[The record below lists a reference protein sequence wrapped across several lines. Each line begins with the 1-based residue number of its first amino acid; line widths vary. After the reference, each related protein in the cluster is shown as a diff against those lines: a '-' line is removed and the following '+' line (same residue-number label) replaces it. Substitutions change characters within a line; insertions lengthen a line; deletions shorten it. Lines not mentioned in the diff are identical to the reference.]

1 MKSFNKTLLTVA
13 IALASSQT
21 FASGFQLN
29 SQSATGMGRA
39 FAGDAVI
46 ADNATVLSRNPAAMA
61 LFDKDAISFGLTYA
75 DITVDVKDV
84 NFNLPNG
91 AVDLGSID
99 DAGSSKVIPNIFYI
113 HPIDDKFAVGFAAF
127 SNFGTGTDASS
138 LSKNL
143 PKGSPAPYDLLGET
157 EVTTVNF
164 NASVSYRINDIFSIG
179 AGVDAIYGE
188 GRLTRNASTTPLVD
202 VDADG
207 WAFGGILGATVELDK
222 DNRFGI
228 SYRFSPTVNVE
239 GDINTISTK
248 DLSAAGLGSK
258 TALATNFD
266 SLDVPL
272 ADIFQVAGFHQITPK
287 FALHYTAQYTQWSKF
302 DQITAKDG
310 VATIIPG
317 QAGAGIKL
325 PAGDIALKEYQ
336 WKDSWLFS
344 LGGTYT
350 INEQFTVRA
359 GYMHDQGVVDEISSI
374 SFPDSDRN
382 WYTAGMSYHINP
394 QNTVDFG
401 IAFIKGEE
409 VHLIENSAIT
419 GPVNAITESSG
430 MYYSV
435 QYSYQ
440 F

>member
-1 MKSFNKTLLTVA
+1 MKSFNKTLLAVA
-13 IALASSQT
+13 VALASSQT

-46 ADNATVLSRNPAAMA
+46 ADNASVLSRNPAAMA

-84 NFNLPNG
+84 NFAGG
-91 AVDLGSID
+91 AYDLGSID

-143 PKGSPAPYDLLGET
+143 PAGSAAPYDLLGET

-164 NASVSYRINDIFSIG
+164 NASVSYRINDMFSIG
-179 AGVDAIYGE
+179 AGLDAVYGE
-188 GRLTRNASTTPLVD
+188 GRLTRNMGTTPLVD

-207 WAFGGILGATVELDK
+207 WAFGGIVGATIELDK

-239 GDINTISTK
+239 GDINTIS
-248 DLSAAGLGSK
+248 AANLPVLGPVQVASS
-258 TALATNFD
+258 FD

-287 FALHYTAQYTQWSKF
+287 FALHYTAQLTQWGNF

-317 QAGAGIKL
+317 QAGAGTQL
-325 PAGDIALKEYQ
+325 QVGDVALKEYQ

-344 LGGTYT
+344 VGGTYT

-401 IAFIKGEE
+401 IAYIKGEE
-409 VHLIENSAIT
+409 VHLIENSALT
-419 GPVNAITESSG
+419 GAVNAVTESSG

>member
-1 MKSFNKTLLTVA
+1 MKTFNKTLIAVSV
-13 IALASSQT
+13 ALASTQT
-21 FASGFQLN
+21 LASGFQLN

-46 ADNATVLSRNPAAMA
+46 ADNASVLSRNPAAMA

-84 NFNLPNG
+84 NFAGG

-99 DAGSSKVIPNIFYI
+99 DAGSSKIIPNIFYI

-138 LSKNL
+138 LSKSL
-143 PKGSPAPYDLLGET
+143 PANSPAPYDLLGET

-164 NASVSYRINDIFSIG
+164 NASLSYRINDMFSIG

-188 GRLTRNASTTPLVD
+188 GRLTRNMGTTPLVD

-207 WAFGGILGATVELDK
+207 WAFGGIVGATIELDK

-228 SYRFSPTVNVE
+228 SYRFSPTVNVK

-248 DLSAAGLGSK
+248 DLSAVGLGSK
-258 TALATNFD
+258 TTLATSFD

-272 ADIFQVAGFHQITPK
+272 ADIFQVAGFHQLTTK
-287 FALHYTAQYTQWSKF
+287 FAVHYTAQYTQWGNF

-317 QAGAGIKL
+317 QAGAGTQL
-325 PAGDIALKEYQ
+325 QAGDVALKEYQ

-401 IAFIKGEE
+401 IAYIKGEK
-409 VHLIENSAIT
+409 VHLIENSAIA

>member
-1 MKSFNKTLLTVA
+1 MKTFNKTLIAVSV
-13 IALASSQT
+13 ALASTQT
-21 FASGFQLN
+21 LASGFQLN

-46 ADNATVLSRNPAAMA
+46 ADNASVLSRNPAAMA

-84 NFNLPNG
+84 NFAGG

-99 DAGSSKVIPNIFYI
+99 DAGSSKIIPNIFYI

-138 LSKNL
+138 LSKSL
-143 PKGSPAPYDLLGET
+143 PAGSPAPYDLLGET

-164 NASVSYRINDIFSIG
+164 NTSLSYRINDMFSIG
-179 AGVDAIYGE
+179 AGIDAIYGE
-188 GRLTRNASTTPLVD
+188 GRLTRDMGATPLVD

-207 WAFGGILGATVELDK
+207 WAFGGIVGATIELDK
-222 DNRFGI
+222 DNRLGI
-228 SYRFSPTVNVE
+228 SYRFSPTVNVK

-248 DLSAAGLGSK
+248 DLSAVGLGSK
-258 TALATNFD
+258 TALATSFD

-272 ADIFQVAGFHQITPK
+272 ADIFQVAGFHQLTPK
-287 FALHYTAQYTQWSKF
+287 FAVHYTAQYTQWSNF
-302 DQITAKDG
+302 EQITAKDG

-317 QAGAGIKL
+317 QAGAGTQL
-325 PAGDIALKEYQ
+325 QAGDVALKEYQ

-401 IAFIKGEE
+401 IAYIKGEE
-409 VHLIENSAIT
+409 VHLIENSSIT
-419 GPVNAITESSG
+419 GIGPVNAITESSG

>member
-1 MKSFNKTLLTVA
+1 MKSFNKTLLAVA
-13 IALASSQT
+13 VALASSQT

-46 ADNATVLSRNPAAMA
+46 ADNASVLSRNPAAMA
-61 LFDKDAISFGLTYA
+61 LFDKDAISLGLTYA

-84 NFNLPNG
+84 NFGGG
-91 AVDLGSID
+91 AYDLGSID

-113 HPIDDKFAVGFAAF
+113 HPIDDKLAVGFAAF

-143 PKGSPAPYDLLGET
+143 PAGSPAPYDLLGET

-164 NASVSYRINDIFSIG
+164 NASVSYRINDMFSIG
-179 AGVDAIYGE
+179 AGLDAVYGE
-188 GRLTRNASTTPLVD
+188 GRLTRNMGTTPLVD

-207 WAFGGILGATVELDK
+207 WAFGGIVGATVELDK

-228 SYRFSPTVNVE
+228 SYRFSPTVNVK
-239 GDINTISTK
+239 GDINTITTTTIPGVGTVPV
-248 DLSAAGLGSK
+248 AAS
-258 TALATNFD
+258 FD

-287 FALHYTAQYTQWSKF
+287 FALHYTAQYTQWGNF

-310 VATIIPG
+310 TATIAAVG
-317 QAGAGIKL
+317 ATQAV
-325 PAGDIALKEYQ
+325 GDVALKEYQ

-344 LGGTYT
+344 VGGTYT

-401 IAFIKGEE
+401 IAYIKGEE

-419 GPVNAITESSG
+419 GPVNAVTESKG

>member
-1 MKSFNKTLLTVA
+1 MKTFNKTLIAVSV
-13 IALASSQT
+13 ALASTQT
-21 FASGFQLN
+21 LASGFQLN

-46 ADNATVLSRNPAAMA
+46 ADNASVLSRNPAAMA

-84 NFNLPNG
+84 NFAGG

-99 DAGSSKVIPNIFYI
+99 DAGSSKIIPNIFYI

-138 LSKNL
+138 LSKSL
-143 PKGSPAPYDLLGET
+143 PAGSPAPYDLLGET

-164 NASVSYRINDIFSIG
+164 NTSLSYRINDMFSIG
-179 AGVDAIYGE
+179 AGIDAIYGE
-188 GRLTRNASTTPLVD
+188 GRLTRNMGATPLVD

-207 WAFGGILGATVELDK
+207 WAFGGIVGATIELDK

-228 SYRFSPTVNVE
+228 SYRFSPTVNVK
-239 GDINTISTK
+239 GDINTITTA
-248 DLSAAGLGSK
+248 DLGLGAPTK
-258 TALATNFD
+258 LASSFD

-272 ADIFQVAGFHQITPK
+272 ADIFQVAGFHQLTPK
-287 FALHYTAQYTQWSKF
+287 FAVHYTAQYTQWSNF
-302 DQITAKDG
+302 EQITAKDG

-317 QAGAGIKL
+317 QAGAGTQL
-325 PAGDIALKEYQ
+325 QAGDVALKEYQ

-401 IAFIKGEE
+401 IAYIKGEE
-409 VHLIENSAIT
+409 VHLIENSSIT
-419 GPVNAITESSG
+419 GIGPVNAITESSG

>member
-1 MKSFNKTLLTVA
+1 MKSFNKTLLAVA
-13 IALASSQT
+13 VALASSQT

-46 ADNATVLSRNPAAMA
+46 ADNASVLSRNPAAMA
-61 LFDKDAISFGLTYA
+61 LFDKDAISLGLTYA

-84 NFNLPNG
+84 NFGGG
-91 AVDLGSID
+91 AYDLGSID

-138 LSKNL
+138 LSKN
-143 PKGSPAPYDLLGET
+143 KPAAPFDLLGET

-164 NASVSYRINDIFSIG
+164 NASVSYRINDMFSIG
-179 AGVDAIYGE
+179 AGLDAVYGE
-188 GRLTRNASTTPLVD
+188 GRLTRNMGTTPLVD

-207 WAFGGILGATVELDK
+207 WAFGGIVGATVELNK

-239 GDINTISTK
+239 GDINTVSMTTIPGVGAVPVTTS
-248 DLSAAGLGSK
+248 
-258 TALATNFD
+258 FD

-287 FALHYTAQYTQWSKF
+287 FALHYTAQHTQWGNF

-310 VATIIPG
+310 TATIAAVGVTQPV
-317 QAGAGIKL
+317 
-325 PAGDIALKEYQ
+325 GDVALKEYQ

-344 LGGTYT
+344 VGGTYT

-394 QNTVDFG
+394 QNTVDLG
-401 IAFIKGEE
+401 IAYIKGEE

-419 GPVNAITESSG
+419 GPVNAVTESKG

>member
-1 MKSFNKTLLTVA
+1 M
-13 IALASSQT
+13 
-21 FASGFQLN
+21 
-29 SQSATGMGRA
+29 
-39 FAGDAVI
+39 
-46 ADNATVLSRNPAAMA
+46 
-61 LFDKDAISFGLTYA
+61 
-75 DITVDVKDV
+75 
-84 NFNLPNG
+84 
-91 AVDLGSID
+91 
-99 DAGSSKVIPNIFYI
+99 
-113 HPIDDKFAVGFAAF
+113 
-127 SNFGTGTDASS
+127 
-138 LSKNL
+138 
-143 PKGSPAPYDLLGET
+143 
-157 EVTTVNF
+157 
-164 NASVSYRINDIFSIG
+164 FSIG
-179 AGVDAIYGE
+179 AGVDAVYGE
-188 GRLTRNASTTPLVD
+188 GRLTRNMGTTPLVD

-207 WAFGGILGATVELDK
+207 WAFGGIVGATVELDK

-239 GDINTISTK
+239 GDINTITSTTIPGVGTVPVTT
-248 DLSAAGLGSK
+248 S
-258 TALATNFD
+258 FD

-287 FALHYTAQYTQWSKF
+287 FALHYTAQYSKWGNF

-310 VATIIPG
+310 TATI
-317 QAGAGIKL
+317 AAVNATKSV
-325 PAGDIALKEYQ
+325 GDIALKEYQ

-394 QNTVDFG
+394 QNTLDFG

-419 GPVNAITESSG
+419 GPVNAVTESSG

>member
-1 MKSFNKTLLTVA
+1 MKTFNKTLIA
-13 IALASSQT
+13 ISVALASTQT

-46 ADNATVLSRNPAAMA
+46 ADNASVLSRNPAAMA

-84 NFNLPNG
+84 NFAGG

-99 DAGSSKVIPNIFYI
+99 DAGSSKIIPNIFYI

-143 PKGSPAPYDLLGET
+143 PAGSPAPYDLLGET

-164 NASVSYRINDIFSIG
+164 NASVSYRINDMFSIG

-188 GRLTRNASTTPLVD
+188 GRLTRNAGTVPLVD

-207 WAFGGILGATVELDK
+207 WAFGGIVGATVELDK

-228 SYRFSPTVNVE
+228 SYRFSPTVNVK
-239 GDINTISTK
+239 GDINTITTA
-248 DLSAAGLGSK
+248 DLGLGAPTK
-258 TALATNFD
+258 LASSFD

-272 ADIFQVAGFHQITPK
+272 ADIFQVAGFHQLTPK
-287 FALHYTAQYTQWSKF
+287 FALHYTAQYTQWGNF

-310 VATIIPG
+310 VATILPG
-317 QAGAGIKL
+317 QTGAGTSM
-325 PAGDIALKEYQ
+325 AVGDVALKEYQ

-401 IAFIKGEE
+401 IAYIKGEE

-430 MYYSV
+430 MYYSM

>member
-1 MKSFNKTLLTVA
+1 MKSFNKTLLAVA
-13 IALASSQT
+13 VALASSQT

-46 ADNATVLSRNPAAMA
+46 ADNASVLSRNPAAMA
-61 LFDKDAISFGLTYA
+61 LFDKDAISLGLTYA

-84 NFNLPNG
+84 NFSLPTIG

-99 DAGSSKVIPNIFYI
+99 DAGSSKIIPNIFYI
-113 HPIDDKFAVGFAAF
+113 HPIDDKLAVGFAAF

-138 LSKNL
+138 LSKN
-143 PKGSPAPYDLLGET
+143 KQIAPFDLLGET

-164 NASVSYRINDIFSIG
+164 NASVSYRINDMFSIG
-179 AGVDAIYGE
+179 AGLDAIYGE
-188 GRLTRNASTTPLVD
+188 GRLTRNAGTTPIVD

-207 WAFGGILGATVELDK
+207 WAFGGIVGATIELDK

-228 SYRFSPTVNVE
+228 SYRFSPTVNVK
-239 GDINTISTK
+239 GDINTITTTTIP
-248 DLSAAGLGSK
+248 GVG
-258 TALATNFD
+258 TVPVATSFD

-287 FALHYTAQYTQWSKF
+287 FALHYTAQHTQWGNF

-310 VATIIPG
+310 TATIAAVG
-317 QAGAGIKL
+317 ATQAV
-325 PAGDIALKEYQ
+325 GDVALKEYQ

-344 LGGTYT
+344 VGGTYT

-394 QNTVDFG
+394 QNTVDLG
-401 IAFIKGEE
+401 IAYIKGEE

-419 GPVNAITESSG
+419 GPVNAVTESKG

>member
-1 MKSFNKTLLTVA
+1 MKTFNKTLIAVSV
-13 IALASSQT
+13 ALASTQT
-21 FASGFQLN
+21 LASGFQLN

-46 ADNATVLSRNPAAMA
+46 ADNASVLSRNPAAMA

-84 NFNLPNG
+84 NFAGG

-99 DAGSSKVIPNIFYI
+99 DAGSSKIIPNIFYI

-138 LSKNL
+138 LSKSL
-143 PKGSPAPYDLLGET
+143 PAGSPAPYDLLGET

-164 NASVSYRINDIFSIG
+164 NTSLSYRINDMFSIG
-179 AGVDAIYGE
+179 AGIDAIYGE
-188 GRLTRNASTTPLVD
+188 GRLTRNAGATPLVD

-207 WAFGGILGATVELDK
+207 WAFGGILGATIELDK

-228 SYRFSPTVNVE
+228 SYRFSPTVNVK

-248 DLSAAGLGSK
+248 DLSAVGLGPK
-258 TALATNFD
+258 TALATSFD

-272 ADIFQVAGFHQITPK
+272 ADIFQVAGFHQLTPK
-287 FALHYTAQYTQWSKF
+287 FAVHYTAQYTQWSNF
-302 DQITAKDG
+302 EQITAKDG

-317 QAGAGIKL
+317 QAGTGTQL
-325 PAGDIALKEYQ
+325 QAGDVALKEYQ

-401 IAFIKGEE
+401 IAYIKGEE
-409 VHLIENSAIT
+409 VHLIENSAIA

>member
-1 MKSFNKTLLTVA
+1 MKSFNKTLLAVA
-13 IALASSQT
+13 VALASSQT

-46 ADNATVLSRNPAAMA
+46 ADNASVLSRNPAAMA

-84 NFNLPNG
+84 NFAGG
-91 AVDLGSID
+91 AYDLGSID

-113 HPIDDKFAVGFAAF
+113 HPIDDKLAVGFAAF

-143 PKGSPAPYDLLGET
+143 PAGSPAPYDLLGET

-164 NASVSYRINDIFSIG
+164 NASVSYRINDMFSIG
-179 AGVDAIYGE
+179 AGLDAVYGE
-188 GRLTRNASTTPLVD
+188 GRLTRNMGTTPLVD

-207 WAFGGILGATVELDK
+207 WAFGGIVGATVELDK

-228 SYRFSPTVNVE
+228 SYRFSPTVNVK
-239 GDINTISTK
+239 GDINTITTK
-248 DLSAAGLGSK
+248 DLSAVGLGSK
-258 TALATNFD
+258 TMLATSFD

-287 FALHYTAQYTQWSKF
+287 FALHYTAQYTQWGNF

-310 VATIIPG
+310 VATIMPG
-317 QAGAGIKL
+317 QTGAGTQL
-325 PAGDIALKEYQ
+325 QAGDVALKEYQ

-394 QNTVDFG
+394 QNTLDFG
-401 IAFIKGEE
+401 IAYIKGEE

-419 GPVNAITESSG
+419 GPVNAVTESKG

>member
-1 MKSFNKTLLTVA
+1 MKSFNKTLLAVA
-13 IALASSQT
+13 VALASSQT

-46 ADNATVLSRNPAAMA
+46 ADNASVLSRNPAAMA
-61 LFDKDAISFGLTYA
+61 LFDKDAISLGLTYA

-84 NFNLPNG
+84 NFSLPTIG

-99 DAGSSKVIPNIFYI
+99 DAGSSKIIPNIFYI
-113 HPIDDKFAVGFAAF
+113 HPIDDKLAVGFAAF

-138 LSKNL
+138 LSKN
-143 PKGSPAPYDLLGET
+143 KQIAPFDLLGET

-164 NASVSYRINDIFSIG
+164 NASVSYRINDMFSIG
-179 AGVDAIYGE
+179 AGLDAIYGE
-188 GRLTRNASTTPLVD
+188 GRLTRNAGTTPIVD

-207 WAFGGILGATVELDK
+207 WAFGGIVGATIELDK

-228 SYRFSPTVNVE
+228 SYRFSPTVNVK
-239 GDINTISTK
+239 GDINTITTTTIP
-248 DLSAAGLGSK
+248 GVG
-258 TALATNFD
+258 TVPVATSFD

-287 FALHYTAQYTQWSKF
+287 FALHYTAQHTQWGNF

-310 VATIIPG
+310 TATIAAVG
-317 QAGAGIKL
+317 ATQAV
-325 PAGDIALKEYQ
+325 GDVALKEYQ

-344 LGGTYT
+344 VGGTST

-394 QNTVDFG
+394 QNTVDLG
-401 IAFIKGEE
+401 IAYIKGEE

-419 GPVNAITESSG
+419 GPVNAVTESKG

>member
-1 MKSFNKTLLTVA
+1 MKTFNKTLIAVSV
-13 IALASSQT
+13 ALASTQT

-46 ADNATVLSRNPAAMA
+46 ADNASVLSRNPAAMA

-84 NFNLPNG
+84 NFAGG

-99 DAGSSKVIPNIFYI
+99 DAGSSKIIPNIFYI

-143 PKGSPAPYDLLGET
+143 PAGSPAPYDLLGET

-164 NASVSYRINDIFSIG
+164 NASVSYRINDMFSIG

-188 GRLTRNASTTPLVD
+188 GRLTRNAGTVPLVD

-207 WAFGGILGATVELDK
+207 WAFGGIVGATVELDK

-228 SYRFSPTVNVE
+228 SYRFSPTVNVK
-239 GDINTISTK
+239 GDINTITTA
-248 DLSAAGLGSK
+248 DLGLGAPTK
-258 TALATNFD
+258 LASNFD

-272 ADIFQVAGFHQITPK
+272 ADIFQVAGFHQLTPK
-287 FALHYTAQYTQWSKF
+287 FALHYTAQYTQWGNF

-310 VATIIPG
+310 VATILPG
-317 QAGAGIKL
+317 QTGAGTSM
-325 PAGDIALKEYQ
+325 AVGDVALKEYQ

-401 IAFIKGEE
+401 IAYIKGEE

-430 MYYSV
+430 MYYSM

>member
-1 MKSFNKTLLTVA
+1 MKTFNKTLIAVSV
-13 IALASSQT
+13 ALASTQT
-21 FASGFQLN
+21 LASGFQLN

-46 ADNATVLSRNPAAMA
+46 ADNASVLSRNPAAMA

-84 NFNLPNG
+84 NFAGG

-99 DAGSSKVIPNIFYI
+99 DAGSSKIIPNIFYI

-138 LSKNL
+138 LSKSL
-143 PKGSPAPYDLLGET
+143 PAGSPAPYDLLGET

-164 NASVSYRINDIFSIG
+164 NTSLSYRINDMFSIG
-179 AGVDAIYGE
+179 AGIDAIYGE
-188 GRLTRNASTTPLVD
+188 GRLTRNMGTTPLVD

-207 WAFGGILGATVELDK
+207 WAFGGILGATIELDK

-228 SYRFSPTVNVE
+228 SYRFSPTVNVK

-248 DLSAAGLGSK
+248 DLSAVGLGPK
-258 TALATNFD
+258 TALATSFD

-272 ADIFQVAGFHQITPK
+272 ADIFQVAGFHQLTPK
-287 FALHYTAQYTQWSKF
+287 FAVHYTAQYTQWSNF
-302 DQITAKDG
+302 EQITAKDG

-317 QAGAGIKL
+317 QAGAGTQL
-325 PAGDIALKEYQ
+325 QAGDVALKEYQ

-401 IAFIKGEE
+401 IAYIKGEE
-409 VHLIENSAIT
+409 VHLIENSAIA

>member
-1 MKSFNKTLLTVA
+1 MKTFNKTLIAVSV
-13 IALASSQT
+13 ALASTQT
-21 FASGFQLN
+21 LASGFQLN

-46 ADNATVLSRNPAAMA
+46 ADNASVLSRNPAAMA

-84 NFNLPNG
+84 NFAGG

-99 DAGSSKVIPNIFYI
+99 DAGSSKIIPNIFYI

-138 LSKNL
+138 LSKSL
-143 PKGSPAPYDLLGET
+143 PAGSPAPYDLLGET

-164 NASVSYRINDIFSIG
+164 NTSLSYRINDMFSIG
-179 AGVDAIYGE
+179 AGIDAIYGE
-188 GRLTRNASTTPLVD
+188 GRLTRNAGATPLVD

-207 WAFGGILGATVELDK
+207 WAFGGIVGATIELDK

-228 SYRFSPTVNVE
+228 SYRFSPTVNVK

-248 DLSAAGLGSK
+248 DLSAVSLGSK
-258 TALATNFD
+258 TALATSFD

-272 ADIFQVAGFHQITPK
+272 ADIFQVAGFHQLTPK
-287 FALHYTAQYTQWSKF
+287 FAVHYTAQYTQWSNF
-302 DQITAKDG
+302 EQITAKDG

-317 QAGAGIKL
+317 QAGAGTQL
-325 PAGDIALKEYQ
+325 QAGDVALKEYQ

-401 IAFIKGEE
+401 IAYIKGEE
-409 VHLIENSAIT
+409 VHLIENSAIA